1 LTFGWTAQE
10 IMGLRLCDTVIAP
23 AYREAHANGVEQFLT
38 TVDGSLLNRP
48 IDLVALHKD
57 GHEFPVETMVWPVL
71 LGGVLNFSAFV
82 RDITQRLLG
91 EEARRKETTL
101 IQLLQ
106 SVTVAANRSSSI
118 QHTTRTCLRL
128 ICAYAGWPVGHAYLR
143 ATNLPEGSVSAG
155 IWHLDDALRFA
166 AFREINDRGHSEP
179 GAGLPGRVLAS
190 GKPEWIVNLADE
202 EPWSERTCEAGRA
215 GLRSGFAFPVLVKE
229 QIIGVLEFFSAHT
242 MQPDEQFLSMMEH
255 VGSQLGQVRI
265 RQQAEGDLQRAKTS
279 AEFANRAKS
288 EFLTTMS
295 HEIRTPMNA
304 ILGMADLLSETSLE
318 PEQLGY
324 VRIFQKA
331 GESLLDLIN
340 DILDVSK
347 VESGHFELESIV
359 FELRP
364 LLEKIIEMM
373 VARAQDRGL
382 QLALEV
388 RPGVPSRLVGDP
400 HRLRQVLINLVG
412 NALKFTERG
421 SVTLRVELDHAPD
434 VAPDM
439 APGVA
444 PGVARGVA
452 PDSSRDIAPKTGE
465 GVKWVRFNV
474 MDTGI
479 GIAADKLDMIFDSF
493 TQADSSTTRKY
504 GGTGLGLA
512 ISKGMGELMGGRI
525 GCLSEIGNGS
535 TFFLTAPFE
544 VRETLETPDPAE
556 PVEVPA
562 ERASARPQAATRIL
576 IAEDAEYNVVLIKA
590 YLKDCGFEL
599 DVAENGQIAVE
610 KVMSARPD
618 LVLMDLQMPVMDGLE
633 ATRVIREWEKKNGV
647 RPVPILALTAHA
659 SGEGVG
665 RSLEAG
671 CTEHLTKPIKKAT
684 LLDAISRNLS
694 GKIRI
699 TPPSGI
705 EGLIPNYLAH
715 VRRDMEEIL
724 TGVELNDC
732 KIACRVGHQFKG
744 SGAGY
749 GFPEISRT
757 GAAVELAAMA
767 ANENEIRNQIL
778 ALATY
783 LDRVEVVA

>member
-1 LTFGWTAQE
+1 
-10 IMGLRLCDTVIAP
+10 
-23 AYREAHANGVEQFLT
+23 
-38 TVDGSLLNRP
+38 
-48 IDLVALHKD
+48 
-57 GHEFPVETMVWPVL
+57 
-71 LGGVLNFSAFV
+71 
-82 RDITQRLLG
+82 
-91 EEARRKETTL
+91 
-101 IQLLQ
+101 
-106 SVTVAANRSSSI
+106 
-118 QHTTRTCLRL
+118 
-128 ICAYAGWPVGHAYLR
+128 
-143 ATNLPEGSVSAG
+143 
-155 IWHLDDALRFA
+155 
-166 AFREINDRGHSEP
+166 
-179 GAGLPGRVLAS
+179 
-190 GKPEWIVNLADE
+190 
-202 EPWSERTCEAGRA
+202 
-215 GLRSGFAFPVLVKE
+215 
-229 QIIGVLEFFSAHT
+229 
-242 MQPDEQFLSMMEH
+242 
-255 VGSQLGQVRI
+255 
-265 RQQAEGDLQRAKTS
+265 
-279 AEFANRAKS
+279 
-288 EFLTTMS
+288 
-295 HEIRTPMNA
+295 
-304 ILGMADLLSETSLE
+304 
-318 PEQLGY
+318 
-324 VRIFQKA
+324 
-331 GESLLDLIN
+331 
-340 DILDVSK
+340 
-347 VESGHFELESIV
+347 
-359 FELRP
+359 
-364 LLEKIIEMM
+364 
-373 VARAQDRGL
+373 
-382 QLALEV
+382 
-388 RPGVPSRLVGDP
+388 
-400 HRLRQVLINLVG
+400 
-412 NALKFTERG
+412 
-421 SVTLRVELDHAPD
+421 
-434 VAPDM
+434 
-439 APGVA
+439 
-444 PGVARGVA
+444 
-452 PDSSRDIAPKTGE
+452 
-465 GVKWVRFNV
+465 

-599 DVAENGQIAVE
+599 DVGENGQIAVE

-618 LVLMDLQMPVMDGLE
+618 VVLMDLQMPVMDGLE